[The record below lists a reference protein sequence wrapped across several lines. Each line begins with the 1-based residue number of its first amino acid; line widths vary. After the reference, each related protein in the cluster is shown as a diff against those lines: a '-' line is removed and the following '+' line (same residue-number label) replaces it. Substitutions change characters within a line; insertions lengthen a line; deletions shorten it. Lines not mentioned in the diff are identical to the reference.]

1 MRKEMVIPVLLAI
14 IGLVFLAGG
23 ASAHMAK
30 QATKVACEACAMEI
44 RKEDPST
51 FSIVTADDVTR
62 YGCCPMCALMVAIYY
77 EDATVSA
84 ECFACGRDIT
94 IVVEDENLSSW
105 TPYGEK
111 FNVSIIFGGACM
123 KNKIVC
129 SQDCA
134 ATVKNTY
141 AWAADLPVKTLIQT
155 FSMSKMM
162 LPQKTIGPR
171 QMKITE
177 MTYYLMAIGIGLLA
191 LAPISWRIMKRKL
204 Q

>member
-1 MRKEMVIPVLLAI
+1 MRKEIVISVLLAI

-23 ASAHMAK
+23 ASAYMTK
-30 QATKVACEACAMEI
+30 QATRIACEACAMEI
-44 RKEDPST
+44 RKDYPST
-51 FSIVTADDVTR
+51 FSIVTADDMTR

-105 TPYGEK
+105 TPYGGT
-111 FNVSIIFGGACM
+111 FNVSTILGGACM
-123 KNKIVC
+123 RNKIVC
-129 SQDCA
+129 SQDCV

-141 AWAADLPVKTLIQT
+141 AWATDLPVKTIMQT

-171 QMKITE
+171 QMKIPE
-177 MTYYLMAIGIGLLA
+177 MTYYLMAIGMVLLA
-191 LAPISWRIMKRKL
+191 LAPISWRVMQRKL
-204 Q
+204 P